1 MSIKTTTNCP
11 TCGQKCTVEGETTH
25 HYVPVV
31 PAMTR
36 RLHDARKRVD
46 RSLELL
52 GERDKR
58 IAELEEELEEGRR
71 FVNGAPNENWREEQ
85 E

>member
-36 RLHDARKRVD
+36 RLHDARKEVD
-46 RSLELL
+46 DLKKEREILLSEVKWLQKIIDSLE
-52 GERDKR
+52 
-58 IAELEEELEEGRR
+58 
-71 FVNGAPNENWREEQ
+71 ENCGYE
-85 E
+85 